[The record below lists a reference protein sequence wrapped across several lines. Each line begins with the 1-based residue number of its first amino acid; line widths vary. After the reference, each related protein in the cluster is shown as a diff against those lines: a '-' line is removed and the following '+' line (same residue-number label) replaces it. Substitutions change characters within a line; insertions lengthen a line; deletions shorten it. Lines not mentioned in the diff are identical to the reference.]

1 MVGRRQAKPEAEP
14 NFYVAYTDMALTM
27 VLVMT
32 LIAVLVTLYGRI
44 GWDNI
49 QYKKAQAEVKREVLQ
64 AFPKRSAP
72 YVNDGKNDPPGAQR
86 WVFSQRNLFQP
97 GTAVLTPES
106 RVMLLKFARI
116 VKSHDDLWKRL
127 RIEGHTLPPL
137 ESNAPD
143 NWRLSA
149 ERAEMVTRIFAGAGH
164 IPAFKMAIAGR
175 AGQNPIDRTNK
186 RNPANERVEILIEY
200 ALKTGDAR

>member
-1 MVGRRQAKPEAEP
+1 MTLRRPTPSTPEL

-32 LIAVLVTLYGRI
+32 LISVLITLFGRI

-49 QYKKAQAEVKREVLQ
+49 QYKQAQEEVRREVLH
-64 AFPKRSAP
+64 AFPAALAP
-72 YVNDGKNDPPGAQR
+72 YVNGGKNDPPGAQR

-97 GTAVLTPES
+97 GTATLTPES
-106 RVMLLKFARI
+106 RILLLRFAHI

-127 RIEGHTLPPL
+127 RIEGHTLPPVGQ
-137 ESNAPD
+137 APD

-149 ERAEMVTRIFAGAGH
+149 ERAEMVTRIFSGAGH
-164 IPAFKMAIAGR
+164 IPAYKMAIAGR
-175 AGQNPIDRTNK
+175 AGQNPLDRTNPK
-186 RNPANERVEILIEY
+186 NPANERVEILIEY
-200 ALKTGDAR
+200 ALTKTSNQ